1 MSLYHELKKRNV
13 FRVAIAYLAGAW
25 LLTEVA
31 GTLFPEFGIPGW
43 GIRFVVIVLA
53 LGFLPALIIS
63 WAYELT
69 PEGLKREK
77 DVVRDASIAHVTA
90 KRLDWITICLIAAA
104 LVFIVADRFWLN
116 SRHPEQSVAPAMVV
130 TDNAQT
136 SWPESTEPQF
146 SPNSIAVLPFVN
158 MSDDMGNEYFS
169 DGISEELLNVLVH
182 VDGLRVTSRSS
193 SFAFKGRNK
202 SLEEI
207 AEALKVSYVL
217 EGSVRKA
224 GNQVR
229 ITAQLIETA
238 SDRHLWSEIYNR
250 DLTDIFVIQN
260 EIANAIVAAL
270 RDSLEIE
277 LAGEISVPTE
287 TTNMSAYDLFLEAR
301 GLFINRTDLEKSI
314 ALFEQAVAQ
323 DSGFA
328 RAWEG
333 LAAIYSI
340 MPSWGYTG
348 RDYLDLAVEAAQT
361 ALALDD
367 GLSLAYSV
375 IGYVISIRQPYHW
388 QDSFENY
395 KRASENES
403 KNATNYLWRA
413 RNYMVLGY
421 FELAMTDLDRCL
433 SIDPQYGN
441 CQRHK
446 AMLYLLRG
454 ERGKGIALVL
464 RTLESAPSQNTIF
477 VSAFALNGN
486 RAAAL
491 LLADRVTNR
500 TGAPIE
506 NWVNLI
512 ENPNIDRTEAL
523 AALDRWVKH
532 ENIDVNGLDPMLI
545 VFGAYGRATQEG
557 GRPNIYSIWLP
568 EFAKFRQSPD
578 FKKVVSEFNMLPIW
592 QSHGFPP
599 QCRPIGDQDFECD

>member
-1 MSLYHELKKRNV
+1 MSLFTELKRRNV
-13 FRVAIAYLAGAW
+13 FRLAIAYIAGAW
-25 LLTEVA
+25 LLTEVS
-31 GTLFPEFGIPGW
+31 GTLFPVFGIPDW
-43 GIRFVVIVLA
+43 GVRFVVIVLA

-77 DVVRDASIAHVTA
+77 DVVREASITHFTS
-90 KRLDWITICLIAAA
+90 KRLDKITIGLIATA
-104 LVFIVADRFWLN
+104 LVFIVADRFWM
-116 SRHPEQSVAPAMVV
+116 SPRHTEQSVAPTVV
-130 TDNAQT
+130 MTDKTQT
-136 SWPESTEPQF
+136 FEPGSYMSQYP
-146 SPNSIAVLPFVN
+146 PNSIAVLPFVN
-158 MSDDMGNEYFS
+158 MSDDEGNEYFS

-182 VDGLRVTSRSS
+182 VDGLRVASRTS
-193 SFAFKGRNK
+193 SFAFKNESK
-202 SLEEI
+202 SLGEI
-207 AEALKVSYVL
+207 ADALKVSYVL

-229 ITAQLIETA
+229 ITAQLIEAA
-238 SDRHLWSEIYNR
+238 SDRHLWSDKYDR
-250 DLTDIFVIQN
+250 DLTDIFAIQS

-277 LAGEISVPTE
+277 AAGEITVPAATA
-287 TTNMSAYDLFLEAR
+287 NINAYDLYLEAR
-301 GLFINRTDLEKSI
+301 ELFITRTDLEKSV
-314 ALFEQAVAQ
+314 ALFEQAVVQ

-333 LAAIYSI
+333 LAAVYVI
-340 MPSWGYTG
+340 MPSWGYTD
-348 RDYLDLAVEAAQT
+348 RDYSDLAVETAQT

-395 KRASENES
+395 KRASENDS

-421 FELAMTDLDRCL
+421 FELAMSDLDRCL

-446 AMLYLLRG
+446 AILYLLRG

-491 LLADRVTNR
+491 ILADRATYR

-506 NWVNLI
+506 SWVNLI

-523 AALDRWVKH
+523 AELDRWVKR

-545 VFGAYGRATQEG
+545 VFGAYGRGTQESD
-557 GRPNIYSIWLP
+557 RSNIYSIWLP

-578 FKKVVSEFNMLPIW
+578 FKKAVSEFNMLPFW
-592 QSHGFPP
+592 QTHGFPP
-599 QCRPIGDQDFECD
+599 QCHPIGDQDFECD